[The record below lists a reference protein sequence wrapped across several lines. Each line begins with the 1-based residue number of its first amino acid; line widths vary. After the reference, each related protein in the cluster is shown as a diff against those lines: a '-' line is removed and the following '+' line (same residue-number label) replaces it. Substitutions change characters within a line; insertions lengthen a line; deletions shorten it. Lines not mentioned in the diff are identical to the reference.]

1 MDKEIVVKNENQND
15 IVISI
20 LGEFK
25 IPELEKEFIMYSMVN
40 NGDTSEK
47 GLVLIGE
54 VVRNGDNV
62 QVLGIK
68 EEEKDIVLAF
78 YNEISNQ
85 LGEEDSNE

>member
-1 MDKEIVVKNENQND
+1 MKKEMIVKNENQED
-15 IVISI
+15 IEISV

-25 IPELEKEFIMYSMVN
+25 IEELQKEYIMYSVIN
-40 NGDTSEK
+40 KDDNSHQ

-54 VVRNGDNV
+54 VVRDGDNV

-68 EEEKDIVLAF
+68 EEEKELVLAF

-85 LGEEDSNE
+85 LGEEE

>member
-1 MDKEIVVKNENQND
+1 MKKEIIVKNENQED
-15 IVISI
+15 IEISV

-25 IPELEKEFIMYSMVN
+25 IEELQKEYIMYSVIN
-40 NGDTSEK
+40 KDDNSHQ

-54 VVRNGDNV
+54 VVRDGDNV

-68 EEEKDIVLAF
+68 EEEKELVLAF

-85 LGEEDSNE
+85 LGEEE